1 MTDRYYDTTAGEFID
16 FETLDDWAARN
27 IAKDNRIAA
36 LEAKLEQ
43 AEEQE
48 VKAHR
53 QGYEQAR
60 AACTEFTRALVEYT
74 KKLEAEQNRLGQ
86 QCEGLAQA
94 ASNNGQALIIS
105 ESKLA
110 KAVGTLELVQMMDT
124 HELLDI
130 ETLEPCDEYLGTCGR
145 LSCDTLA
152 ELKGENHDRSTTKK

>member
-1 MTDRYYDTTAGEFID
+1 MTDRYYDTSAGEFID
-16 FETLDDWAARN
+16 FETLDDWAARDA
-27 IAKDNRIAA
+27 AKDARIEA
-36 LEAKLEQ
+36 LEAKLER

-60 AACTEFTRALVEYT
+60 AACTEFTRALVERI
-74 KKLEAEQNRLGQ
+74 KSLEAEQNRLSQ

-110 KAVGTLELVQMMDT
+110 KAVGALEYYAVEAMARYFDDSLIART
-124 HELLDI
+124 A
-130 ETLEPCDEYLGTCGR
+130 
-145 LSCDTLA
+145 LA
-152 ELKGENHDRSTTKK
+152 EIKGGANDQSATES

>member
-16 FETLDDWAARN
+16 FETLDDWKSRDA
-27 IAKDNRIAA
+27 AKDARIEA
-36 LEAKLEQ
+36 LETKLER

-60 AACTEFTRALVEYT
+60 AACTEFTRALVERI
-74 KKLEAEQNRLGQ
+74 KSLEAEQNRLSQ

-105 ESKLA
+105 EAKLA
-110 KAVGTLELVQMMDT
+110 KAIGTLELIQTIDV
-124 HELLDI
+124 H
-130 ETLEPCDEYLGTCGR
+130 EPCGEDLGTCGR
-145 LSCDTLA
+145 LARDTLA
-152 ELKGENHDRSTTKK
+152 ELKEETHDRPTTEK

>member
-60 AACTEFTRALVEYT
+60 AACTEFTRALVERI
-74 KKLEAEQNRLGQ
+74 KSLEAEQNRLGQ

-110 KAVGTLELVQMMDT
+110 QAVKLIDLAVELARWDRAPKLRDDMIDFT
-124 HELLDI
+124 TEI
-130 ETLEPCDEYLGTCGR
+130 
-145 LSCDTLA
+145 
-152 ELKGENHDRSTTKK
+152 KGESHDRSTTEK

>member
-27 IAKDNRIAA
+27 AAKDARIAA
-36 LEAKLEQ
+36 LEAKLER

-60 AACTEFTRALVEYT
+60 AACTEFTRALVERI
-74 KKLEAEQNRLGQ
+74 KSLEAEQNRLSQ

-110 KAVGTLELVQMMDT
+110 KAV
-124 HELLDI
+124 
-130 ETLEPCDEYLGTCGR
+130 ETLNALDATLDRNGWHVASIAREGIR
-145 LSCDTLA
+145 ITLA
-152 ELKGENHDRSTTKK
+152 EIKGTSHE

>member
-1 MTDRYYDTTAGEFID
+1 MIYSMTNDE
-16 FETLDDWAARN
+16 
-27 IAKDNRIAA
+27 IAEHIEAMGNQIND
-36 LEAKLEQ
+36 LEAKLER

-74 KKLEAEQNRLGQ
+74 KKLEAEQNRLSQ

-105 ESKLA
+105 EAKLA
-110 KAVGTLELVQMMDT
+110 KAVEALEYYAVEAMARYFDDSLIART
-124 HELLDI
+124 A
-130 ETLEPCDEYLGTCGR
+130 
-145 LSCDTLA
+145 LA
-152 ELKGENHDRSTTKK
+152 EIKGTHHDRPATES

>member
-1 MTDRYYDTTAGEFID
+1 MTDRYYDTSAGEFID
-16 FETLDDWAARN
+16 FETLDDWAARDA
-27 IAKDNRIAA
+27 AKDARIEA
-36 LEAKLEQ
+36 LEAKLER

-60 AACTEFTRALVEYT
+60 AACTEFTRALVECI
-74 KKLEAEQNRLGQ
+74 KSLEAEQNRLSQ

-110 KAVGTLELVQMMDT
+110 KAVGALEYYAVEAMARYFDDSLIART
-124 HELLDI
+124 A
-130 ETLEPCDEYLGTCGR
+130 
-145 LSCDTLA
+145 LA
-152 ELKGENHDRSTTKK
+152 EIKGTHHDRPTTES

>member
-1 MTDRYYDTTAGEFID
+1 MIYSMTNDE
-16 FETLDDWAARN
+16 
-27 IAKDNRIAA
+27 IAEHIEAMGNQIND
-36 LEAKLEQ
+36 LEAKLER

-74 KKLEAEQNRLGQ
+74 KKLEAEQNRLSQ

-110 KAVGTLELVQMMDT
+110 KAVGALEYYAVEAMARYFDDSLIART
-124 HELLDI
+124 A
-130 ETLEPCDEYLGTCGR
+130 
-145 LSCDTLA
+145 LA
-152 ELKGENHDRSTTKK
+152 EIKGGANDQSATES

>member
-1 MTDRYYDTTAGEFID
+1 MTDRYYDTSAGEFID

-27 IAKDNRIAA
+27 AAKDARIAA
-36 LEAKLEQ
+36 LEAKLER

-60 AACTEFTRALVEYT
+60 AACTEFTRALVERI
-74 KKLEAEQNRLGQ
+74 KSLEAEQNRLSQ

-110 KAVGTLELVQMMDT
+110 KAVGALEYYAVEAMARYFDDSLIART
-124 HELLDI
+124 A
-130 ETLEPCDEYLGTCGR
+130 
-145 LSCDTLA
+145 LA
-152 ELKGENHDRSTTKK
+152 EIKGGANDQSATES

>member
-1 MTDRYYDTTAGEFID
+1 MTDRYYDITAGEFIY
-16 FETLDDWAARN
+16 FETLDDWKSRYA
-27 IAKDNRIAA
+27 AKDARIEA
-36 LEAKLEQ
+36 LETKLER

-60 AACTEFTRALVEYT
+60 AACTEFTRALVERI
-74 KKLEAEQNRLGQ
+74 KSLEAEQNRLSQ

-110 KAVGTLELVQMMDT
+110 KAV
-124 HELLDI
+124 
-130 ETLEPCDEYLGTCGR
+130 ETLNALDATLDRNGWHVASIAREGIRT
-145 LSCDTLA
+145 TLA
-152 ELKGENHDRSTTKK
+152 EIKGAIHE

>member
-1 MTDRYYDTTAGEFID
+1 MTDRYYDTSAGEFID
-16 FETLDDWAARN
+16 FETLDDWAARDA
-27 IAKDNRIAA
+27 AKDARIEA
-36 LEAKLEQ
+36 LEAKLER

-74 KKLEAEQNRLGQ
+74 KKLEAEQNRLSQ

-110 KAVGTLELVQMMDT
+110 KAVGALEYYAVEAMARYFDDSLIART
-124 HELLDI
+124 A
-130 ETLEPCDEYLGTCGR
+130 
-145 LSCDTLA
+145 LA
-152 ELKGENHDRSTTKK
+152 EIKGGANDQSATES

>member
-27 IAKDNRIAA
+27 AAKDARIAA
-36 LEAKLEQ
+36 LEAKLER

-60 AACTEFTRALVEYT
+60 AACTEFTRALVERI
-74 KKLEAEQNRLGQ
+74 KSLEAEQNRLSQ

-94 ASNNGQALIIS
+94 ASNNGQAIIIS
-105 ESKLA
+105 EAKLA
-110 KAVGTLELVQMMDT
+110 KAVGALEYYAVEAMARYFDDSLIART
-124 HELLDI
+124 A
-130 ETLEPCDEYLGTCGR
+130 
-145 LSCDTLA
+145 LA
-152 ELKGENHDRSTTKK
+152 EIKGGTNDQSAT

>member
-27 IAKDNRIAA
+27 AAKDARIAA
-36 LEAKLEQ
+36 IEAKLER

-60 AACTEFTRALVEYT
+60 AACTEFTRALVERI
-74 KKLEAEQNRLGQ
+74 KSLEAEQNRLSQ

-110 KAVGTLELVQMMDT
+110 KAV
-124 HELLDI
+124 
-130 ETLEPCDEYLGTCGR
+130 ETLNALDATLDRNGWHVASIAREGIR
-145 LSCDTLA
+145 ITLA
-152 ELKGENHDRSTTKK
+152 EIKGTSHE

>member
-1 MTDRYYDTTAGEFID
+1 MIYSMTNDEIVEHIEAMGNQIND
-16 FETLDDWAARN
+16 
-27 IAKDNRIAA
+27 

-43 AEEQE
+43 AEEKE

-60 AACTEFTRALVEYT
+60 AACTEFTRALVERI
-74 KKLEAEQNRLGQ
+74 KSLEAEQNRLSQ

-110 KAVGTLELVQMMDT
+110 KAV
-124 HELLDI
+124 
-130 ETLEPCDEYLGTCGR
+130 ETLNALDATLDRNGWHVASIAREGIR
-145 LSCDTLA
+145 ITLA
-152 ELKGENHDRSTTKK
+152 EIKGTSHE